1 MSQINFKELVTDSL
15 MKARDLDNN
24 YNVLFNRTQEQLKDT
39 LTIKSGVKS
48 LITLVDEVADEIHSS
63 KGFTTRVKNIIKLAG
78 NAKEFKLIID
88 SNKLF
93 FYNVEK
99 AVSLLNYLRVTTD
112 VTTVNKV
119 KNKLNRIKPKEDE
132 KGIMTS
138 AKKRIFNDEYAKV
151 LKELYKEYK
160 VVMSDEGSLVKISMT
175 KEGLDTLVGELS
187 EELKAYL
194 LEKLQATTD
203 TQEVA

>member
-1 MSQINFKELVTDSL
+1 MSQVNMKELVTDSL

-39 LTIKSGVKS
+39 LTVKSGVKA
-48 LITLVDEVADEIHSS
+48 LLALVDEVADEIHSS

-88 SNKLF
+88 SDKLF

-99 AVSLLNYLRVTTD
+99 AVSLLNYLRLTTD
-112 VTTVNKV
+112 TKTVTKV
-119 KNKLNRIKPKEDE
+119 KNKLNKVKPKTNE

-138 AKKRIFNDEYAKV
+138 DKKRIFNDEYSNV
-151 LKELYKEYK
+151 LRELYKEYK
-160 VVMSDEGSLVKISMT
+160 VIMSDEGKLVKIAMT
-175 KEGLDTLVGELS
+175 KEGLDTLVAELP
-187 EELKAYL
+187 EDLKTYL
-194 LEKLQATTD
+194 LEKLQGGTH
-203 TQEVA
+203 E